1 MYKSRTLR
9 TWAVLL
15 LTLLLFT
22 ACAPAPAAPAP
33 AAPADSDA
41 EPATVGGELL
51 VVETGGYYSTD
62 PFVTPWFTTVH
73 SSLYDALVTTDV
85 ERKFVPHLAESFSF
99 SDDGLTVTFQLRQDV
114 TFHDGTPFDAA
125 AAKWNFDR
133 YFNPESGAQ
142 VGSNLRRQV
151 ESVEAPDDYTL
162 VFNLLNPYAPILSDI
177 FIIYMV
183 SPTAYEELGRD
194 NFGMSPVGTGKF
206 RAVEVVPDSHVTM
219 VRNEDYTWSPAF
231 ADNAGAVPAE
241 GMRVGY
247 LTDEAVIFSALETG
261 ELNVVPVVPAQYI
274 AAAEAND
281 EITINQGIGAGVW
294 YIGMNW
300 GKAPFTDEAVRLAIS
315 YAIDREEIVLA
326 GFDGE
331 AYPLAGPL
339 SPSIAGF
346 NPDMEAYGQEKSNNI
361 ELARQLLAEAGYTAG
376 DDGVLAKDDVRLA
389 FSLIY
394 PDSAA
399 LQRVAETIQSQLVD
413 IGIEVDI
420 SPLEAAAIADLT
432 NRCEQEAFLRTF
444 GYPDATILAHIKGPN
459 IGTGNRLCLNSDEY
473 DELMTIADSTMDP
486 VARQAA
492 IDAVA
497 TWLIDN
503 RPLIPLYAPINNA
516 GARTEVVGIE
526 FDVAGNPI
534 YFNAGIGN

>member
-1 MYKSRTLR
+1 MHKIRTLS
-9 TWAVLL
+9 TWAALL
-15 LTLLLFT
+15 LTLLLVA
-22 ACAPAPAAPAP
+22 ACAPVAAPAP
-33 AAPADSDA
+33 AAPVAPDA
-41 EPATVGGELL
+41 EPGAVGGELL

-85 ERKFVPHLAESFSF
+85 ERRFVPHLAESFNF
-99 SDDGLTVTFQLRQDV
+99 SEDGLTVTFELRQDV

-142 VGSNLRRQV
+142 VGSNLRRQMD
-151 ESVEAPDDYTL
+151 SVEAPGDYTL
-162 VFNLLNPYAPILSDI
+162 VFNLLNPYAPILSDL

-194 NFGMSPVGTGKF
+194 DFGMSPVGTGKF
-206 RAVEVVPDSHVTM
+206 RAVEVVPDSHVAM
-219 VRNEDYTWSPAF
+219 VRNEDYAWAPAF
-231 ADNAGAVPAE
+231 ADNPGAVPAE

-261 ELNVVPVVPAQYI
+261 ELNVVPVVPAQYLD
-274 AAAEAND
+274 AAEANP
-281 EITINQGIGAGVW
+281 EININQGIGAGVW
-294 YIGMNW
+294 YLGMNW

-326 GFDGE
+326 GFDGQ

-339 SPSIAGF
+339 SPSIAGY
-346 NPDMEAYGQEKSNNI
+346 NADTEAYGWERSNDV
-361 ELARQLLAEAGYTAG
+361 EMARQLLADAGYTPGA
-376 DDGVLAKDDVRLA
+376 DGVLAKDDVRLA
-389 FSLIY
+389 FTLIY
-394 PDSAA
+394 PDSAT
-399 LQRVAETIQSQLVD
+399 LRRVAETIQSQLVD
-413 IGIEVDI
+413 IGVQMDI
-420 SPLEAAAIADLT
+420 GPLEAAAIADLT

-459 IGTGNRLCLNSDEY
+459 IGTGNRLCMTSDEY

-486 VARQAA
+486 AARQDA

-497 TWLIDN
+497 TWLIEN

-534 YFNAGIGN
+534 YFNAGIGY

>member
-1 MYKSRTLR
+1 MHKIRILR
-9 TWAVLL
+9 TWAALL
-15 LTLLLFT
+15 LTLLLVA
-22 ACAPAPAAPAP
+22 ACAPVAAPAP
-33 AAPADSDA
+33 AAPAAPDA
-41 EPATVGGELL
+41 EPAAVGGELL

-85 ERKFVPHLAESFSF
+85 ERRFVPHLAESFNF
-99 SDDGLTVTFQLRQDV
+99 SEDGLTVTFELRQDV
-114 TFHDGTPFDAA
+114 VFHDGTPFDAA

-142 VGSNLRRQV
+142 VGSNLRRQMD
-151 ESVEAPDDYTL
+151 SVEAPGDYTL
-162 VFNLLNPYAPILSDI
+162 VFNLLNPYAPILSDL

-206 RAVEVVPDSHVTM
+206 RAVEVVPDSHVAM
-219 VRNEDYTWSPAF
+219 VRNEDYTWAPAF
-231 ADNAGAVPAE
+231 ADNPGAVPAE
-241 GMRVGY
+241 GLRVGY

-261 ELNVVPVVPAQYI
+261 ELNVVPVVPAQYLD
-274 AAAEAND
+274 AAEANP
-281 EITINQGIGAGVW
+281 EININQGIGAGVW
-294 YIGMNW
+294 YMGMNW
-300 GKAPFTDEAVRLAIS
+300 GRAPFTDEAVRLAIS

-326 GFDGE
+326 GFDGQ

-346 NPDMEAYGQEKSNNI
+346 NADTEAYGWERSNDV
-361 ELARQLLAEAGYTAG
+361 ELARQLLADAGYTPGA
-376 DDGVLAKDDVRLA
+376 DGVLARDDVRLA
-389 FSLIY
+389 FTLIY
-394 PDSAA
+394 PDSAT
-399 LQRVAETIQSQLVD
+399 LRRVAETIQSQLVD
-413 IGIEVDI
+413 IGIQMEI
-420 SPLEAAAIADLT
+420 GPLEAAAIADLT

-459 IGTGNRLCLNSDEY
+459 IGTGNRLCMTSDEY

-486 VARQAA
+486 AARQEA

-534 YFNAGIGN
+534 YFNAGIGY

>member
-1 MYKSRTLR
+1 MHKTRTVR
-9 TWAVLL
+9 IWVALL
-15 LTLLLFT
+15 LSLLLIT
-22 ACAPAPAAPAP
+22 ACAPAESPAP
-33 AAPADSDA
+33 AAPGA
-41 EPATVGGELL
+41 EPTSIGGELL

-73 SSLYDALVTTDV
+73 SSLYDALVTTNV
-85 ERKFVPHLAESFSF
+85 ERNFVPHLAESFSF
-99 SDDGLTVTFQLRQDV
+99 SDDGLTVTFELRQDV
-114 TFHDGTPFDAA
+114 IFHDGTPFDAA

-151 ESVEAPDDYTL
+151 ESVEAPGDYTL
-162 VFNLLNPYAPILSDI
+162 VFNLLNPYAPILSDL

-206 RAVEVVPDSHVTM
+206 RAVEVVPDSHVAM
-219 VRNEDYTWSPAF
+219 VRNEDYTWAPAF
-231 ADNAGAVPAE
+231 ANNPGAVPAE
-241 GMRVGY
+241 GLRVGY

-261 ELNVVPVVPAQYI
+261 ELNVVPVVPAQYL
-274 AAAEAND
+274 AAAEANPQ
-281 EITINQGIGAGVW
+281 ISINQGIGAGVW
-294 YIGMNW
+294 YMGMNW

-326 GFDGE
+326 GFDGQ

-346 NPDMEAYGQEKSNNI
+346 NAAMEAYGWEKSNDI
-361 ELARQLLAEAGYTAG
+361 ELARQILADAGYTPGA
-376 DDGVLAKDDVRLA
+376 DGVLAKDDVRLA
-389 FSLIY
+389 FSMIY

-399 LQRVAETIQSQLVD
+399 LRRVAETIQSQLVD
-413 IGIEVDI
+413 IGIQMEI
-420 SPLEAAAIADLT
+420 RPLEAAAIADLT

-459 IGTGNRLCLNSDEY
+459 IGSGNRLCMTSDEY
-473 DELMTIADSTMDP
+473 DDLMTIADSTMDP
-486 VARQAA
+486 AARQAA

-516 GARTEVVGIE
+516 GARTEVVGID